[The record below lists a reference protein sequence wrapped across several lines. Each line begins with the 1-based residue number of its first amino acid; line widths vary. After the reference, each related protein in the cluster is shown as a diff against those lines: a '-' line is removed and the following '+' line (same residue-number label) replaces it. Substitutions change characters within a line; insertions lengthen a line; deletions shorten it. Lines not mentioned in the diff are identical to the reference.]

1 MRYKKAQIKL
11 FETIAVL
18 IIFFFLLAIGLV
30 FYYNYQSASIE
41 LEKEKMAELYAFQL
55 ATKTFSMPELDC
67 SVGGLRLAN
76 CFDKIKIKEF
86 KELLKENDARTFYFQ
101 DFGLATIIIKDL
113 YPGGEEQILLYNLT
127 PKSYKSKYTSFSPM
141 ILFNPVVG
149 DKGCMNLARGECSF
163 GIVEV
168 SYYVE

>member
-1 MRYKKAQIKL
+1 MIKKAQVKM

-30 FYYNYQSASIE
+30 FYYNYQTAS
-41 LEKEKMAELYAFQL
+41 LQAEKEKIAQLYAFQI

-76 CFDKIKIKEF
+76 CFDKIKINEFKNILNENEARFFYFKEF
-86 KELLKENDARTFYFQ
+86 GF
-101 DFGLATIIIKDL
+101 ATIKIQEI
-113 YPGGEEQILLYNLT
+113 YPNNNEFILYNIT
-127 PKSYKSKYTSFSPM
+127 PKLYKSKYTSFSPM
-141 ILFNPVVG
+141 ILFNPLDG
-149 DKGCMNLARGECSF
+149 EGCMNLVKGTCSF
-163 GIVEV
+163 GIIEV